1 MKTKTKIRI
10 LFIIRIC
17 LWITAL
23 ISTGYWV
30 YFSFK
35 LTYVDEIFDPYE
47 YASLLRPVLYPC
59 LIIAL
64 AAIGISFALYAQSK
78 KLKAVLKRE
87 MSTADTE
94 EPAETV

>member
-1 MKTKTKIRI
+1 MKTKTKIKI
-10 LFIIRIC
+10 LFIFRIC

-64 AAIGISFALYAQSK
+64 AAIGISFALYGQSK

-87 MSTADTE
+87 MSPADTE

>member
-30 YFSFK
+30 WYSFK
-35 LTYVDEIFDPYE
+35 LTNVDKIFDPYE
-47 YASLLRPVLYPC
+47 YAELLRPVLYPC
-59 LIIAL
+59 LLIAL
-64 AAIGISFALYAQSK
+64 AAVGISFALYAQTK

-87 MSTADTE
+87 MSPADTE